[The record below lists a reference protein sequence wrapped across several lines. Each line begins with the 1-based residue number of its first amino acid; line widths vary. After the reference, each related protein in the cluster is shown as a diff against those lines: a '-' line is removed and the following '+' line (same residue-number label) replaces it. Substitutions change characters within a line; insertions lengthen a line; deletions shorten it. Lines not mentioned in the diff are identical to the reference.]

1 MSNDERKNGKHFV
14 LGEAVRHRVTGEKM
28 FVDATWN
35 PEVTCIYFDLS
46 KNALVKMEVS
56 PEDLEKVE
64 ELLSK
69 PV

>member
-14 LGEAVRHRVTGEKM
+14 LGEAVRNRVTGQKM
-28 FVDATWN
+28 YVDVAWT
-35 PEVTCIYFDLS
+35 PEVSCVYFDS
-46 KNALVKMEVS
+46 SSQTFVKLEVS